1 MRTGYK
7 RRQRMVKW
15 LLSAGVAA
23 FIFVDLIPI
32 FFTVITSFKSRDEY
46 VYNVFSIPERWSLE
60 NYANL
65 FEAYDVPQMFLSSLT
80 VTIIPIFFIVYF
92 GAMAA
97 FAIGKFEFKGRRI
110 FANMIF
116 PLMSIPSVVML
127 FPLFRLFS
135 KLNMTNKFGSVIV
148 IYIGLILPF
157 ILNMLTSFMSSISS
171 SYLEAAMIDGCGFW
185 QMFHRIILPL
195 LAPALSATTI
205 VGAMWLW
212 NEMLIAFIFLQDE
225 AKRTLVVGLT
235 SMQGLFQLD
244 VPLLMAGATITTVP
258 VILIFVF
265 GQKWF
270 IRGLT
275 AGGVK

>member
-1 MRTGYK
+1 MKAGYK
-7 RRQRMVKW
+7 RRKTIIKW
-15 LLSAGVAA
+15 FLSIGVAA
-23 FIFVDLIPI
+23 FVFVDLIPI
-32 FFTVITSFKSRDEY
+32 FFTVLTSFKTREEY
-46 VYNVFSIPERWSLE
+46 VYNIFSLPQSWSLE
-60 NYANL
+60 NYVNL
-65 FEAYDVPQMFLSSLT
+65 FEAYDVPRMFLSSVI
-80 VTIIPIFFIVYF
+80 VTLIPIIFIVYF

-97 FAIGKFEFKGRRI
+97 FAIGKFNFKGRKI

-135 KLNMTNKFGSVIV
+135 KLHMTNKFISVIL

-157 ILNMLTSFMSSISS
+157 ILNMLTSFMSSVSS
-171 SYLEAAMIDGCGFW
+171 SYLEAAMMDGCGFW
-185 QMFHRIILPL
+185 QMFHRIVLPL

-244 VPLLMAGATITTVP
+244 VPLLMAGATITTIP
-258 VILIFVF
+258 VIIIFVL

-270 IRGLT
+270 VRGLT
-275 AGGVK
+275 AGGIK

>member
-7 RRQRMVKW
+7 RRKKIIKS
-15 LLSAGVAA
+15 LLSVGVG
-23 FIFVDLIPI
+23 IFVFIDLIPI
-32 FFTVITSFKSRDEY
+32 FFTIITSFKSRDEY
-46 VYNVFSIPERWSLE
+46 VYNVFSLPQSWTFE
-60 NYANL
+60 NYTNL
-65 FEAYDVPQMFLSSLT
+65 FEAYDVPRMFLSSCI
-80 VTIIPIFFIVYF
+80 VTIIPIIFIVYF

-97 FAIGKFEFKGRRI
+97 FAIGKFDFKGRKI

-135 KLNMTNKFGSVIV
+135 KLHMTNQFISVII

-171 SYLEAAMIDGCGFW
+171 SYMEAAMIDGCGFW

-195 LAPALSATTI
+195 LTPALSATTI

-225 AKRTLVVGLT
+225 AKRTLVVSLT

-244 VPLLMAGATITTVP
+244 VPLLMAGATVTTVP
-258 VILIFVF
+258 VILIFVL

-270 IRGLT
+270 IKGLT
-275 AGGVK
+275 AGGIK

>member
-15 LLSAGVAA
+15 LLSAGVAV

-80 VTIIPIFFIVYF
+80 VTVIPIFFIVYF

>member
-1 MRTGYK
+1 MRK
-7 RRQRMVKW
+7 SRIVKW
-15 LLSAGVAA
+15 ILSLAVG
-23 FIFVDLIPI
+23 IFVFIDLIPI
-32 FFTVITSFKSRDEY
+32 FFTLLTSFKTKEEY
-46 VYNVFSIPERWSLE
+46 VYNIFSLPSNWSFD
-60 NYANL
+60 NYIQL
-65 FEAYDVPQMFLSSLT
+65 FQAYDVPRLFMNSLLVT
-80 VTIIPIFFIVYF
+80 VIPIIFCVYF
-92 GAMAA
+92 GALSA
-97 FAIGKFEFKGRRI
+97 FAIGKFQFKGRKI

-127 FPLFRLFS
+127 FPLFRFFA
-135 KLNMTNKFGSVIV
+135 KLNMTNHFPAVII

-171 SYLEAAMIDGCGFW
+171 SYLEAAMMDGCGFFRL
-185 QMFHRIILPL
+185 FHKIILPL

-235 SMQGLFQLD
+235 SMQGLFQLN
-244 VPLLMAGATITTVP
+244 VPLLMAGAAITTVP
-258 VILIFVF
+258 VILIFIL

-270 IRGLT
+270 IKGLT
-275 AGGVK
+275 AGGIK

>member
-7 RRQRMVKW
+7 RRRNIIKW
-15 LLSAGVAA
+15 LLSAGVAL
-23 FIFVDLIPI
+23 FVFVDLIPI

-46 VYNVFSIPERWSLE
+46 VYNVFSLPKNWSLV
-60 NYANL
+60 NYVNL
-65 FEAYDVPQMFLSSLT
+65 FEAYDVPGMFLSSLT
-80 VTIIPIFFIVYF
+80 VTVIPIFFIVYF

-135 KLNMTNKFGSVIV
+135 KLNMTNKFISVII

-225 AKRTLVVGLT
+225 TKRTLVVGLT

>member
-7 RRQRMVKW
+7 RRRNIIKW
-15 LLSAGVAA
+15 MLSAGVAI
-23 FIFVDLIPI
+23 FVFVDLIPI
-32 FFTVITSFKSRDEY
+32 FFTVVTSFKSKDEY
-46 VYNVFSIPERWSLE
+46 VYNIFSLPEHWSLE
-60 NYANL
+60 NYTNL
-65 FEAYDVPQMFLSSLT
+65 FEAYDVPQMFLNSLT
-80 VTIIPIFFIVYF
+80 VTVIPIFFIVYL

-97 FAIGKFEFKGRRI
+97 FAIGKFEFKGRKI

-135 KLNMTNKFGSVIV
+135 KLNMTNKFISVVI

>member
-1 MRTGYK
+1 MKTGYK
-7 RRQRMVKW
+7 SRRNIIKW
-15 LLSAGVAA
+15 LLSGGAA
-23 FIFVDLIPI
+23 IFIFVDLIPI
-32 FFTVITSFKSRDEY
+32 FFTVITSFKSKNEY
-46 VYNVFSIPERWSLE
+46 VHNVFSIPENWSLE
-60 NYANL
+60 NYTNL
-65 FEAYDVPQMFLSSLT
+65 FEAYDVLQMFFSSLT

-97 FAIGKFEFKGRRI
+97 FAIGKFEFKGRRL

-135 KLNMTNKFGSVIV
+135 KLNMTNKFISVII

-157 ILNMLTSFMSSISS
+157 ILNMLTSFMSSVSS

-185 QMFHRIILPL
+185 QMFHKIILPL

-258 VILIFVF
+258 VILIFTF